1 MTTITIVKTPEGKFE
16 GLGEKDRLAYHKL
29 CKRQKEMEPGEM
41 LSMSVWF
48 DRSLPMHQ
56 FHFVMLTAF
65 FDSQEQF
72 HDPDQFR
79 YWVEVG
85 AGHCEFV
92 PGPAGR
98 MVAIAKSIAWHRLD
112 EAEFEIHHR
121 KVIDFIRSD
130 HFQRFLWPHLAPAQ
144 THETVETILGQ
155 LERA

>member
-1 MTTITIVKTPEGKFE
+1 MTTITIVKTPDGKFE
-16 GLGEKDRLAYHKL
+16 GLGEKDKFAYHKL
-29 CKRQKEMEPGEM
+29 CKRQN
-41 LSMSVWF
+41 
-48 DRSLPMHQ
+48 
-56 FHFVMLTAF
+56 
-65 FDSQEQF
+65 
-72 HDPDQFR
+72 QFR
-79 YWVEVG
+79 FWVEVG

-92 PGPAGR
+92 PGPSGR